1 MRKRGHYDR
10 ATIDPIL
17 DGGLICH
24 VGFLRDRAPVVIPTL
39 YWREGDHVYLH
50 GSAVSR
56 MLDTARKTAICVTVT
71 HIDALVLTR
80 SAFHHSVNYR
90 SVVVLGRPEEVVDPR
105 EKEAHLRTF
114 MEGLM
119 PGRWDQLRPV
129 KPKELKATRL
139 LRVAI
144 DEASAKIRSGPPSDD
159 AADFDWPAWGGI
171 IPLAIEVGRPEP
183 DEHVKNPGLSPP
195 ANRKIPQVL
204 VALNTSR
211 IRDVA
216 DPARDPIVDQYRVR

>member
-10 ATIDPIL
+10 ATIDAIL

-39 YWREGDHVYLH
+39 YWREGDHLYLH

-56 MLDTARKTAICVTVT
+56 MLDTARKSAICVTVT

-90 SVVVLGRPEEVVDPR
+90 SVVVFGRPEEVTDAR
-105 EKEAHLRTF
+105 EKEERLRTF

-119 PGRWDQLRPV
+119 PGRWDKLRPV
-129 KPKELKATRL
+129 KPKELKATRIVRMTL
-139 LRVAI
+139 
-144 DEASAKIRSGPPSDD
+144 DEASAKVRDYGPADD
-159 AADFDWPAWGGI
+159 KADFGWPAWGGL
-171 IPLAIEVGRPEP
+171 IPIEARIGTPQP
-183 DEHVKNPGLSPP
+183 DEHVKDASLRPP
-195 ANRKIPQVL
+195 
-204 VALNTSR
+204 
-211 IRDVA
+211 
-216 DPARDPIVDQYRVR
+216 RVQKFR